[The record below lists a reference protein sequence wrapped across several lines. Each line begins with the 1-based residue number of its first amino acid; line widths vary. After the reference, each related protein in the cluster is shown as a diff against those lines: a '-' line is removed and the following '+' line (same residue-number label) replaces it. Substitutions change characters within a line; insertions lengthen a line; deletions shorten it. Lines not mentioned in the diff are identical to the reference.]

1 MYRVACHFLLERL
14 KGSMSCDVRD
24 FNNIETRAVIK
35 FYYVQGKAPKEVHV
49 ILPETSGEYAPS
61 FVTVKNWVA

>member
-1 MYRVACHFLLERL
+1 
-14 KGSMSCDVRD
+14 MSCDVRD